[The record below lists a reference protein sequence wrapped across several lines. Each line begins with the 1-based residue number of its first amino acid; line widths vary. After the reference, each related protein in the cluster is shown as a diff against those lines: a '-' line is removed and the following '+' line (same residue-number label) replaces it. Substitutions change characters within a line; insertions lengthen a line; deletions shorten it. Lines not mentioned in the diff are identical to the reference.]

1 VSSGYSGTQI
11 GDASSSSLPPFYSIR
26 DGGPY
31 DSIQDV
37 TSNGIQ
43 FPNACSHN
51 RHSTSPHQ
59 AGHLGTPIG
68 IVPPR
73 IKRVTWE
80 HRTLLLLTLPDAKIL
95 LDNRY
100 TPFPVNPDAASPLLT
115 PSNRCPSWAVH
126 LSSPPPPPL
135 RRPPLVTV
143 RFILVLGRPTGG
155 PLHFN
160 VDRR

>member
-1 VSSGYSGTQI
+1 MVRR
-11 GDASSSSLPPFYSIR
+11 L
-26 DGGPY
+26 
-31 DSIQDV
+31 
-37 TSNGIQ
+37 
-43 FPNACSHN
+43 
-51 RHSTSPHQ
+51 
-59 AGHLGTPIG
+59 AGLAAGLGRFVAPRLGLHVPG
-68 IVPPR
+68 IVGQMVVLKLQAA
-73 IKRVTWE
+73 IEVS
-80 HRTLLLLTLPDAKIL
+80 
-95 LDNRY
+95 

-126 LSSPPPPPL
+126 LSLPPPPPL